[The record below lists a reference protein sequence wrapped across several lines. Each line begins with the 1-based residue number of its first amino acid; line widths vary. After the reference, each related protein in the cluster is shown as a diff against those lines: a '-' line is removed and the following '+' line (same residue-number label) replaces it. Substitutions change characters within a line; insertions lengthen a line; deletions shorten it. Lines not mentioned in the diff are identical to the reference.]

1 MEKIWMKVTRD
12 VYELPIYV
20 AHSAVELAKMT
31 GLSPESIRCMASR
44 GTGGIRKV
52 EIEEVDEEWTDQ
64 G

>member
-20 AHSAVELAKMT
+20 AKSAVELGRLT

-52 EIEEVDEEWTDQ
+52 EVEEGDEEWAEE
-64 G
+64 

>member
-20 AHSAVELAKMT
+20 AKSAVELGRLT

-52 EIEEVDEEWTDQ
+52 EVEDGDEEWAEE
-64 G
+64 

>member
-1 MEKIWMKVTRD
+1 MKVTRD

-20 AHSAVELAKMT
+20 AKSAVELGRLT

-52 EIEEVDEEWTDQ
+52 EVEEGDEEWAEE
-64 G
+64 

>member
-52 EIEEVDEEWTDQ
+52 EIEE
-64 G
+64 GG